1 LQQFLCGCP
10 EPVLAKSSFFS
21 NLETHQTELNSVCF
35 FGVEITTTTSAG
47 ARDYAE
53 VGAESVARRDPAQ
66 ERVLA
71 AVTGSPPAL
80 VGLLHGYIEEVC
92 AKRKRL
98 FMYSTYIQKAS
109 VVLPR
114 QARDKREEEN
124 LTQNGNRF
132 DCCYQIGGQQAH
144 RCEKWRLS
152 HSIWSSLLIIFVCPE
167 PVLAG
172 KNDQSR

>member
-1 LQQFLCGCP
+1 
-10 EPVLAKSSFFS
+10 
-21 NLETHQTELNSVCF
+21 
-35 FGVEITTTTSAG
+35 
-47 ARDYAE
+47 
-53 VGAESVARRDPAQ
+53 VARRDPAQ

-132 DCCYQIGGQQAH
+132 DCCYQIN
-144 RCEKWRLS
+144 K
-152 HSIWSSLLIIFVCPE
+152 
-167 PVLAG
+167 
-172 KNDQSR
+172 